1 VCAGNPTELL
11 AHAMEASKLT
21 PEQRQKFE
29 HDFAHFCAYSG
40 LDVDDWDWQVRGVI
54 DWAKWAYYCG
64 KGL

>member
-1 VCAGNPTELL
+1 
-11 AHAMEASKLT
+11 MEASKLT